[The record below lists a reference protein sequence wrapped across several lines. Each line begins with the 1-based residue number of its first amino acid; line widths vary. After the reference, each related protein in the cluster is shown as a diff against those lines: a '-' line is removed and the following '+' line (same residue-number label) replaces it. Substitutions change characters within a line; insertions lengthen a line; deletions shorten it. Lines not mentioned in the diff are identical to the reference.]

1 MKFKVRYTKDNE
13 QGEPIQHEYP
23 EIVEAYD
30 SLCAKEYVHDEVG
43 DCYNMS
49 VRVV

>member
-1 MKFKVRYTKDNE
+1 V
-13 QGEPIQHEYP
+13 
-23 EIVEAYD
+23 VEAYD
-30 SLCAKEYVHDEVG
+30 SICAKEYVHDEVG